1 MGSFGN
7 TTDHADGVKSNKDAT
22 GQIIDTAERYAI
34 AGLPPHPVV
43 ADRASGAHIWDKE
56 GNKYI
61 DLIAG
66 YSSVNQGHSHPKIIQ
81 AMTDQCQKVMLPG
94 YCVYN
99 DQYPLLCKKLC
110 EVCKIA
116 HKASSWSADPRW

>member
-1 MGSFGN
+1 MGSVEQGHPQNAAFTRDLTN
-7 TTDHADGVKSNKDAT
+7 D
-22 GQIIDTAERYAI
+22 IIDTANQYAI
-34 AGLPPHPVV
+34 AGLPPHPIV

-66 YSSVNQGHSHPKIIQ
+66 YSSINQGHCHPKIVE
-81 AMTDQCQKVMLPG
+81 AMVEQCQIVMLPG

-99 DQYPLLCKKLC
+99 DQYPLLCKKMCDVGVRGQPLHSF
-110 EVCKIA
+110 I
-116 HKASSWSADPRW
+116 RRLI

>member
-1 MGSFGN
+1 MGALDKSDGL
-7 TTDHADGVKSNKDAT
+7 TEGSISAGYLTD
-22 GQIIDTAERYAI
+22 QIIDTAEQYAI
-34 AGLPPHPVV
+34 AGLPPHPIV

-66 YSSVNQGHSHPKIIQ
+66 YSSVNQGHCHPKIVK
-81 AMTDQCQKVMLPG
+81 AMMDQCQKVMLPG

-110 EVCKIA
+110 EVN
-116 HKASSWSADPRW
+116 SNLPRHCQA